1 MVLKNRQTKTTCN
14 CNWINFCSI
23 TRSKCF
29 FTNFLRRCT
38 SSDSFDLKINACLH
52 FQFKPIFPAEIVA
65 LTPISQLMTDPYL
78 WCRPLYLERLIFFSL
93 LSDNTLEDKARVFAV
108 VRKNRGKLIHSQML
122 HRSLILIQTKIL
134 SRICCSITKST
145 IHRIVSR
152 SVRNVPCHVLWRSKK
167 SSNNEQISDVFLHT
181 GCSFKSLLSSLKA
194 SCCGLIFLL
203 HHRIPYSEICC
214 NFFLWRFTNSCRSY
228 QLFLVFLLFRHY
240 SLV

>member
-29 FTNFLRRCT
+29 FTNFSRRCT
-38 SSDSFDLKINACLH
+38 SSDSFNLKNNACLH

-134 SRICCSITKST
+134 SRICCSITKS
-145 IHRIVSR
+145 INDSSNRIPFCQERPVPCFMTQQKTAATTSR
-152 SVRNVPCHVLWRSKK
+152 SRM
-167 SSNNEQISDVFLHT
+167 
-181 GCSFKSLLSSLKA
+181 SF
-194 SCCGLIFLL
+194 C
-203 HHRIPYSEICC
+203 IPVA
-214 NFFLWRFTNSCRSY
+214 L
-228 QLFLVFLLFRHY
+228 
-240 SLV
+240 